1 MTGTQCRLT
10 SSMVNWVIVN
20 IPMMK
25 YKKTISVRVN
35 PLGTIAN
42 TIITNQ
48 ANIAKTAID
57 IVIIL

>member
-1 MTGTQCRLT
+1 
-10 SSMVNWVIVN
+10 
-20 IPMMK
+20 MMK